1 MVLYLI
7 PQGTEATPIRIE
19 ILTVTGKN
27 ISMNI
32 RLAGHMTAIH
42 IIKKETGIVPLP
54 YYKCMTLDI
63 EIKVHVCYP
72 SG

>member
-7 PQGTEATPIRIE
+7 PQGVEATPIRIE

-54 YYKCMTLDI
+54 YHTVDI
-63 EIKVHVCYP
+63 EIKEHVCYP